1 MAANVQMPELPPNLQ
16 AKLKALQE
24 KLGAEDLA
32 SALDKSLNIA
42 NYVAETVKD
51 PGSKLLVERSGKF
64 TELTDIR

>member
-16 AKLKALQE
+16 AKLVALKE
-24 KLGAEDLA
+24 KLGTEDLE

-51 PGSKLLVERSGKF
+51 PESKLLIERSGKF
-64 TELTDIR
+64 REFTNIR